1 MEKFIN
7 CIELKGVRTMD
18 DAGGH
23 RRINFGENNKKFR
36 CIDKYLIYIKRIV
49 INTSEKINSS

>member
-1 MEKFIN
+1 
-7 CIELKGVRTMD
+7 MD

-23 RRINFGENNKKFR
+23 HRINFGENNKKFR
-36 CIDKYLIYIKRIV
+36 CIDKYLIYIKRIF